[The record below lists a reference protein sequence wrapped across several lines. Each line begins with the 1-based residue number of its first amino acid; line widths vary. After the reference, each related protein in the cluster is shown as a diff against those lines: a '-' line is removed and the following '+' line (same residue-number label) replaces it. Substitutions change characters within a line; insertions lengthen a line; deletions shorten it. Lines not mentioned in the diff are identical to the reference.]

1 LDTATSSSAQTCLYH
16 TVLLD
21 TDRVAQKHF

>member
-1 LDTATSSSAQTCLYH
+1 MLARYH

-21 TDRVAQKHF
+21 TCTTFAHK